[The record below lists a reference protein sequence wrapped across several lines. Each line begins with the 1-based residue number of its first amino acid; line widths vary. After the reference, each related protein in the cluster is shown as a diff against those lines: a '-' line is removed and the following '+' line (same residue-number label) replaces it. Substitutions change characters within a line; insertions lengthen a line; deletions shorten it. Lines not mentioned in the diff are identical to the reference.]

1 MIARNIKR
9 KLLKARIKLGQTLQS
24 ILYINREKKQL
35 PHLAPAEAQH
45 KEMTLM
51 ETLKVLNKTAANQ
64 AKMIRRY
71 EEALGT
77 VSEREDKPSGKKG
90 SKAA

>member
-24 ILYINREKKQL
+24 ILHINRTRKQL
-35 PHLAPAEAQH
+35 RHLAPSEAQH

-51 ETLKVLNKTAANQ
+51 EALKVLNKTAANQ

-77 VSEREDKPSGKKG
+77 VSESEEKSDGKG
-90 SKAA
+90 SQAA